1 MNRFDEA
8 AKSWDSKPSSVAIA
22 KTSVDN
28 INEIIDVKD
37 DFKILDY
44 GCGTGL
50 IAFGLSNAHHEVVG
64 MDYSIGMVEKFNEKA
79 AQLNYKNVKAI
90 QHNINEEDLPKNE
103 FDLIATSMTLHHIL
117 DTNMFIRKCK
127 ESLKVGGY
135 LCINDLVTEDGTF
148 HKKHNNDGVEHFGFD
163 IAELSQIIENHGFDI
178 IEARVI
184 HNDFRNDRNYPI
196 FQIIAKLTTKNLIAI
211 FGNPVA
217 HSKSPQMQNA
227 GLKHINFDAKY
238 IKHHLENGETIK
250 DVFNQNEYVGANITV
265 PHKEHA
271 YANADVVEGLAN
283 KIQAVNT
290 YIKKDGKVVAY
301 NTDAPGFIK
310 AIESFGDV
318 KNVLLLGA
326 GGTAKAIS
334 LALQEQNINVTV
346 LNRSEGKLEFFKN
359 ENIKC
364 STWDNFEAQDF
375 DLVVN
380 STSAGL
386 KDEYLP
392 APIEIIEPI
401 LKNASFAFDCVYGKI
416 TPFLTL
422 AQQNGCE
429 IKDGEDMLLFQGV
442 LAFEYFTNTKA
453 DDELIQAM
461 RMALKNS

>member
-22 KTSVDN
+22 KACVEN

-50 IAFGLSNAHHEVVG
+50 IAFGLSNAKHNVLG
-64 MDYSIGMVEKFNEKA
+64 MDYSKGMVEKFNEKA
-79 AQLNYKNVKAI
+79 KELNYENVKAI
-90 QHNINEEDLPKNE
+90 QHNINEENLPKNE

-117 DTNMFIRKCK
+117 DTNMFVRKCK
-127 ESLKVGGY
+127 EALKVGGY
-135 LCINDLVTEDGTF
+135 LCINDLVSEDGTF

-163 IAELSQIIENHGFDI
+163 VKELCEKIYNHGFEI
-178 IEARVI
+178 IESKVV
-184 HNDFRNDRNYPI
+184 HTDYRNEKDYPI

-250 DVFNQNEYVGANITV
+250 DVFNQNEYIGANITV

-271 YANADVVEGLAN
+271 YANADIVEGLAN
-283 KIQAVNT
+283 KIKAVNT
-290 YIKKDGKVVAY
+290 FIKKDNKVVAY

-334 LALQEQNINVTV
+334 LALQENNINVTV

-359 ENIKC
+359 ENIEC
-364 STWDNFEAQDF
+364 STWDSFKVQYF

-392 APIEIIEPI
+392 APIEILEPV
-401 LKNASFAFDCVYGKI
+401 LKKVSFAFDCVYGKI
-416 TPFLTL
+416 TPFLAL
-422 AQQNGCE
+422 AKQNNCE
-429 IKDGEDMLLFQGV
+429 IKDGEDMLLYQGV
-442 LAFEYFTNTKA
+442 LAFELFTDTKA
-453 DDELIQAM
+453 DEAVVEAM
-461 RMALKNS
+461 RKGLKN